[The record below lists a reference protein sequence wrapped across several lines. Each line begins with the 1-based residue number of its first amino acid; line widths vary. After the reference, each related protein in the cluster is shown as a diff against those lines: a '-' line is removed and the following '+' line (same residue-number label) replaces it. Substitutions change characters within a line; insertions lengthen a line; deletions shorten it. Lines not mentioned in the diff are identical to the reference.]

1 MNRTLYYILAAAGEA
16 LIIAAFL
23 IFGGE
28 TPTNILT
35 LNIIVASIVF
45 QLAIFTFATPAVSL
59 DDPSARAAAGIGIRW
74 YVKGLYAIAALGA
87 MLIMNTG
94 SIVEFKYQLIVQLV
108 LLFMLACGIFAGIT
122 ASAKTARVYADEARR
137 QGGIDEAR
145 RAVRA
150 LADSAALAQE
160 IPAEVSARIRAL
172 GETLRYTSPC
182 LSPEASETERRIV
195 EIAGDIRRALP
206 AYSLNAQK
214 IAALLAEE
222 EMLCTRRSRA
232 CLA

>member
-1 MNRTLYYILAAAGEA
+1 MNKTFYYILAAAGEA

-28 TPTNILT
+28 APGNIMA

-45 QLAIFTFATPAVSL
+45 QLAVFTFATPAVSL
-59 DDPSARAAAGIGIRW
+59 DDPSGRQAAGIGIRW
-74 YVKGLYAIAALGA
+74 YVKGLYAFAALGA

-122 ASAKTARVYADEARR
+122 ASAKTARVHDEESQR
-137 QGGIDEAR
+137 QEGIDEAR

-150 LADSAALAQE
+150 LADEAAIAAGV
-160 IPAEVSARIRAL
+160 PADLRARIDKL
-172 GETLRYTSPC
+172 VETLRYTSPY
-182 LSPEASETERRIV
+182 LSAEAAETERRIV
-195 EIAGDIRRALP
+195 EIAGDMRRAISS
-206 AYSLNAQK
+206 YEMNAQK
-214 IAALLAEE
+214 IAALTDEA